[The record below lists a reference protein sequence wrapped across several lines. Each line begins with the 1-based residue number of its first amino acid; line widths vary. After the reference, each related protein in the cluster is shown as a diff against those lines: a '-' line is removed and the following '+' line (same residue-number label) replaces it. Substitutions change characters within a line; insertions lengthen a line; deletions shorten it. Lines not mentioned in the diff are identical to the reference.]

1 MTIRS
6 KQWYTKTSRLSN
18 SFANNSI
25 GRLRVLLQQQ
35 DHRSGGR
42 WSQTHWRPGE
52 RRCIAGENRVRWR
65 ELADGRARLPERTRG
80 ARPVSAGLLQTRPI
94 VVQIA
99 GSSYADPAVFA

>member
-1 MTIRS
+1 MTMRS

-42 WSQTHWRPGE
+42 WSQPRWRPGE
-52 RRCIAGENRVRWR
+52 RRCIRGEKGAWWR
-65 ELADGRARLPERTRG
+65 ELADGRTRFPERTRG
-80 ARPVSAGLLQTRPI
+80 ARPVSAGLPQIPTRRRI
-94 VVQIA
+94 ERWDL
-99 GSSYADPAVFA
+99 G